1 MIRLILVIILF
12 ILSLVNFFPVPSQ
25 STWYVGIAVPE
36 FPWVFMLA
44 VLALLV
50 WSWYSKRFKKLSLI
64 LGGITFVILSSP
76 IVRAYNV
83 GSHLSEDIE
92 QSFGVK
98 DTDMKG
104 FHQKKP
110 YSFLQMFTGNGAK
123 DIPFKTYHYAKTDGV
138 DLTLNLTPSAISGV
152 RPCLIVVHGGSWKR
166 GDNSEIAAANN
177 YFANAGY
184 QVATINY
191 RLAPKFPSPA
201 QQEDLH
207 SAFKWIRQH
216 AEELKID
223 TSNIVLMGRSAG
235 ASIVLTMAYTG
246 NESGVKGVAAFYGA
260 IDMPWSYKNP
270 DNPLI
275 MDSREV
281 QRDFLGGT
289 PEEVPEKYIAESPI
303 FHVNAN
309 TTPTLLAHGCLDA
322 HVWHIQSEMLK
333 KELDKH
339 HVKNYL
345 LTIPWGTHGFEYNLN
360 GPAGQLSMYSVERFF
375 YSVTQMKR

>member
-1 MIRLILVIILF
+1 MIRFVLILILF

-36 FPWVFMLA
+36 FPWVFML
-44 VLALLV
+44 VSIALLI
-50 WSWYSKRFKKLSLI
+50 WSWYSKKLRTVSII
-64 LGGITFVILSSP
+64 LSVITFAILTSP

-83 GSHLSEDIE
+83 GSHLEKDLE
-92 QSFGVK
+92 NSFGVK
-98 DTDMKG
+98 DVDMTG
-104 FHQKKP
+104 FHQKTP
-110 YSFLQMFTGNGAK
+110 FSFFQMFTGNGAEK
-123 DIPFKTYHYAKTDGV
+123 IPFKTYHFAKPSGV
-138 DLTLNLTPSAISGV
+138 DLTLNFTPSAIPGV
-152 RPCLIVVHGGSWKR
+152 RPCLIVVHGGSWKQ
-166 GDNSEIAAANN
+166 GDNSEIAAVNN
-177 YFANAGY
+177 YFANTGY

-216 AEELKID
+216 STELKVD
-223 TSNIVLMGRSAG
+223 TTNFVLMGRSAG

-246 NESGVKGVAAFYGA
+246 KENGVKGVAAFYGA
-260 IDMPWSYKNP
+260 INMPWSYKNP

-275 MDSREV
+275 MDSRKV

-289 PEEVPEKYIAESPI
+289 PEEVPERYYAESPL
-303 FHVNAN
+303 FHINSN
-309 TTPTLLAHGCLDA
+309 TIPTLLAHGCLDA
-322 HVWHIQSEMLK
+322 HVWHIQSEMMK

-360 GPAGQLSMYSVERFF
+360 GPAGQLSMYSVQRFF
-375 YSVTQMKR
+375 YSVTQ

>member
-1 MIRLILVIILF
+1 MIRFILIIILF

-36 FPWVFMLA
+36 FPWVFML
-44 VLALLV
+44 VSIALLV
-50 WSWYSKRFKKLSLI
+50 WSWYSTKLRTASLI
-64 LGGITFVILSSP
+64 FGVITFLILASP

-83 GSHLSEDIE
+83 GSHLSEDLE
-92 QSFGVK
+92 NSFGVK
-98 DTDMKG
+98 DADMKG
-104 FHQKKP
+104 FHQGKP
-110 YSFLQMFTGNGAK
+110 FSFLQMFTGNGAK
-123 DIPFKTYHYAKTDGV
+123 DIPFKTYHFAKPAGV
-138 DLTLNLTPSAISGV
+138 DLTLNFTPSAIPGV

-207 SAFKWIRQH
+207 AAMKWLRQN
-216 AEELKID
+216 AKELKID
-223 TSNIVLMGRSAG
+223 TSNFVLMGRSAG

-260 IDMPWSYKNP
+260 INMPWSYKNP

-289 PEEVPEKYIAESPI
+289 PEEVPERYIAESPL
-303 FHVNAN
+303 FHINSK

-322 HVWHIQSEMLK
+322 HVWHIQSEMMK

-339 HVKNYL
+339 GVKNYL

>member
-1 MIRLILVIILF
+1 MIRLILIIILF

-36 FPWVFMLA
+36 FPWVFMLVA
-44 VLALLV
+44 LALLV
-50 WSWYSKRFKKLSLI
+50 WSWYSKRFRKLSLI
-64 LGGITFVILSSP
+64 LGIITFVILGSP

-83 GSHLSEDIE
+83 GSHLSEDLE
-92 QSFGVK
+92 KSFGVK
-98 DTDMKG
+98 DADMKG

-138 DLTLNLTPSAISGV
+138 DLTLNFTPSAVPGV

-223 TSNIVLMGRSAG
+223 TTNIVLMGRSAG

-246 NESGVKGVAAFYGA
+246 HESGVKGVAAFYGA

-375 YSVTQMKR
+375 YAVTQTKR

>member
-1 MIRLILVIILF
+1 MIRLILIIILF

-36 FPWVFMLA
+36 FPWVFMLVA
-44 VLALLV
+44 LALLV
-50 WSWYSKRFKKLSLI
+50 WSWYSKRFRKLSLI
-64 LGGITFVILSSP
+64 LGIITFVILGSP

-83 GSHLSEDIE
+83 GSHLSEDLE
-92 QSFGVK
+92 KSFGVK
-98 DTDMKG
+98 DADMKG

-138 DLTLNLTPSAISGV
+138 DLTLNFTPSAVPGV

-177 YFANAGY
+177 YLANAGY

-223 TSNIVLMGRSAG
+223 TTNIVLMGRSAG

-281 QRDFLGGT
+281 QHDFLGGT

-303 FHVNAN
+303 FHVNAQ

-339 HVKNYL
+339 QVKNYL

>member
-1 MIRLILVIILF
+1 MIRFVLIILLF

-36 FPWVFMLA
+36 FCWVFMLFS
-44 VLALLV
+44 LALLV
-50 WSWYSKRFKKLSLI
+50 WSWYSKKLRKVSLI
-64 LGGITFVILSSP
+64 LGGITFVILGSP
-76 IVRAYNV
+76 IVRAYHV
-83 GSHLSEDIE
+83 GSHLSEDLE
-92 QSFGVK
+92 KSFGVK
-98 DTDMKG
+98 DADMKG

-110 YSFLQMFTGNGAK
+110 YSFSQMFTGNGTK
-123 DIPFKTYHYAKTDGV
+123 DIPFKTYHFAKNAGV
-138 DLTLNLTPSAISGV
+138 DLTLNFTPSAIPGV

-166 GDNSEIAAANN
+166 GDNSEIAAANT

-223 TSNIVLMGRSAG
+223 TTNIVLMGRSAG

-246 NESGVKGVAAFYGA
+246 KENGVKGVAAFYGA

-289 PEEVPEKYIAESPI
+289 PEEVPDRYVAESPI
-303 FHVNAN
+303 FHVNSE

-360 GPAGQLSMYSVERFF
+360 GPAGQLSMYSVERFL
-375 YSVTQMKR
+375 YSVTQMGR

>member
-1 MIRLILVIILF
+1 MLRFILIIILF
-12 ILSLVNFFPVPSQ
+12 ILSLVNFFLVPSQ

-36 FPWVFMLA
+36 FPWVFML
-44 VLALLV
+44 VSLALLI
-50 WSWYSKRFKKLSLI
+50 WSWFSKRFRNISLI
-64 LGGITFVILSSP
+64 ISAVTFIILTSP

-83 GSHLSEDIE
+83 GSHLSKDLEN
-92 QSFGVK
+92 SFGVN
-98 DTDMKG
+98 DADMKG
-104 FHQKKP
+104 FHQEKP
-110 YSFLQMFTGNGAK
+110 YSFFQMFTGNDAK
-123 DIPFKTYHYAKTDGV
+123 DIPFKTYHFAETSGV
-138 DLTLNLTPSAISGV
+138 DLTLNFTSSAVPGV
-152 RPCLIVVHGGSWKR
+152 RPCLIVVHGGSWKQ
-166 GDNSEIAAANN
+166 GDNSEIAAVNN

-216 AEELKID
+216 AKELKID
-223 TSNIVLMGRSAG
+223 TTNIVLMGRSAG

-246 NESGVKGVAAFYGA
+246 KESGVKGVAAFYGA

-289 PEEVPEKYIAESPI
+289 PEEVPERYIAESPI
-303 FHVNAN
+303 FHINAK

-360 GPAGQLSMYSVERFF
+360 GPAGQLSMYTVERFF

>member
-1 MIRLILVIILF
+1 MFRFLIIILLF
-12 ILSLVNFFPVPSQ
+12 ILSLVSFFPVPSQ

-36 FPWVFMLA
+36 FPWIFML
-44 VLALLV
+44 VSLSLLI
-50 WSWYSKRFKKLSLI
+50 WSWYSKRFRKASI
-64 LGGITFVILSSP
+64 IIGVITFVILSSP

-83 GSHLSEDIE
+83 GSRLSEDLE
-92 QSFGVK
+92 NSFGVK
-98 DTDMKG
+98 DADMTG
-104 FHQKKP
+104 FHQEQP
-110 YSFLQMFTGNGAK
+110 FSFLQMFTGNGAK
-123 DIPFKTYHYAKTDGV
+123 HIPFRTYHFAKPAGV
-138 DLTLNLTPSAISGV
+138 DLTLNFTPSAISGV

-184 QVATINY
+184 QVVTINY

-216 AEELKID
+216 AVELKID
-223 TSNIVLMGRSAG
+223 TANFVLMGRSAG

-246 NESGVKGVAAFYGA
+246 NEKGVKGVAAFYGA

-270 DNPLI
+270 DNPWI
-275 MDSREV
+275 MDSKKV

-289 PEEVPEKYIAESPI
+289 PQQVPERYYAESPL
-303 FHVNAN
+303 FHVNAES
-309 TTPTLLAHGCLDA
+309 TPTLLAHGCLDA
-322 HVWHIQSEMLK
+322 HVWHIQSEMMK

-375 YSVTQMKR
+375 YSVTQMKK

>member
-1 MIRLILVIILF
+1 M
-12 ILSLVNFFPVPSQ
+12 
-25 STWYVGIAVPE
+25 
-36 FPWVFMLA
+36 
-44 VLALLV
+44 AL
-50 WSWYSKRFKKLSLI
+50 
-64 LGGITFVILSSP
+64 
-76 IVRAYNV
+76 
-83 GSHLSEDIE
+83 
-92 QSFGVK
+92 
-98 DTDMKG
+98 
-104 FHQKKP
+104 
-110 YSFLQMFTGNGAK
+110 GNG
-123 DIPFKTYHYAKTDGV
+123 
-138 DLTLNLTPSAISGV
+138 
-152 RPCLIVVHGGSWKR
+152 
-166 GDNSEIAAANN
+166 GDNSEIAAANT

-223 TSNIVLMGRSAG
+223 TTNIVLMGRSAG

-246 NESGVKGVAAFYGA
+246 KENGVKGVAAFYGA

-289 PEEVPEKYIAESPI
+289 PEEVPDRYVAESPI
-303 FHVNAN
+303 FHVNSE

-375 YSVTQMKR
+375 YSVTQMGR

>member
-1 MIRLILVIILF
+1 MFRFLIIILLF

-36 FPWVFMLA
+36 FPWIFML
-44 VLALLV
+44 VSLSLLV
-50 WSWYSKRFKKLSLI
+50 WSWYSKRFRKASI
-64 LGGITFVILSSP
+64 IIGVITFVILSSP

-83 GSHLSEDIE
+83 GSRLSADLEN
-92 QSFGVK
+92 SFGVK
-98 DTDMKG
+98 DTDMTG
-104 FHQKKP
+104 FHQEHP
-110 YSFLQMFTGNGAK
+110 FSFLQMFTGNGAK
-123 DIPFKTYHYAKTDGV
+123 HIPFRTYHFAKPEGV
-138 DLTLNLTPSAISGV
+138 DLTLNFTPSAISGV

-216 AEELKID
+216 SAELKID
-223 TSNIVLMGRSAG
+223 TTNIVLMGRSAG

-246 NESGVKGVAAFYGA
+246 HESGVKGVAAFYGA
-260 IDMPWSYKNP
+260 INMPWSYKNP

-289 PEEVPEKYIAESPI
+289 PDQVPERYHAESPL
-303 FHVNAN
+303 FHVNAK

-375 YSVTQMKR
+375 YSVTQMKK

>member
-1 MIRLILVIILF
+1 MIRLILIIILF

-36 FPWVFMLA
+36 FPWVFMMA
-44 VLALLV
+44 ALALLV
-50 WSWYSKRFKKLSLI
+50 WSWYSKRFRKLSLI
-64 LGGITFVILSSP
+64 LGGITFLILSSP

-98 DTDMKG
+98 DADMKG

-138 DLTLNLTPSAISGV
+138 DLTLNFTPSAISGV

-375 YSVTQMKR
+375 YSLTQMRR